1 MLHYRVSNQPQGE
14 SYMNLEKLL
23 NYLTG
28 VYGDILAQ
36 NIVERTIQHYL
47 PGEILRLRQDSK
59 DYGLVDTEFQVS
71 FINQNVEV
79 VRVTNQKFE
88 FLVQLGVDQT
98 EPDAV
103 VRMFVFDRSQGENA
117 APISYIN
124 FLENTP
130 EYNAQD
136 VIQVLNDVPQY
147 INEYIDRH

>member
-1 MLHYRVSNQPQGE
+1 
-14 SYMNLEKLL
+14 MNLDKLL

-28 VYGDILAQ
+28 VYGDVLAQ

-59 DYGLVDTEFQVS
+59 DYGLVDTEFQVA
-71 FINQNVEV
+71 FINQNVEL
-79 VRVTNQKFE
+79 VRVSNQKFE

-103 VRMFVFDRSQGENA
+103 VRMFVFDRSQGDNA

-147 INEYIDRH
+147 INEYVDRH

>member
-1 MLHYRVSNQPQGE
+1 
-14 SYMNLEKLL
+14 MNLEKLL

-103 VRMFVFDRSQGENA
+103 VRMFVFDRSQGENVP
-117 APISYIN
+117 PISYIN
-124 FLENTP
+124 FLETTP

-136 VIQVLNDVPQY
+136 VIQVLNDIPQY

>member
-1 MLHYRVSNQPQGE
+1 
-14 SYMNLEKLL
+14 MNLEKLL

-79 VRVTNQKFE
+79 VRVTNHKFE
-88 FLVQLGVDQT
+88 FLVQLGVDQS

-103 VRMFVFDRSQGENA
+103 VRMFVFDRSQGENVP
-117 APISYIN
+117 PISYIN
-124 FLENTP
+124 FLEATP

>member
-1 MLHYRVSNQPQGE
+1 
-14 SYMNLEKLL
+14 MNLEKLL

-103 VRMFVFDRSQGENA
+103 VRMFVFDRSQGENVP
-117 APISYIN
+117 PISYIN
-124 FLENTP
+124 FLETTP

>member
-1 MLHYRVSNQPQGE
+1 
-14 SYMNLEKLL
+14 MNLEKLL

-103 VRMFVFDRSQGENA
+103 VRMFVFDRSQGENVP
-117 APISYIN
+117 PISYIN
-124 FLENTP
+124 FLEATP

-136 VIQVLNDVPQY
+136 VIQVLNDVPRY

>member
-1 MLHYRVSNQPQGE
+1 
-14 SYMNLEKLL
+14 MNLEKLL

-36 NIVERTIQHYL
+36 NVVERTIQHYL

-71 FINQNVEV
+71 FINQNVEL
-79 VRVTNQKFE
+79 VRVANSKFE

-98 EPDAV
+98 EPDAI
-103 VRMFVFDRSQGENA
+103 VRMFIFDRSQGENA

-124 FLENTP
+124 FLETTP
-130 EYNAQD
+130 EYNATD
-136 VIQVLNDVPQY
+136 IIQVLNDVPQY
-147 INEYIDRH
+147 INEYVDRH